1 MKADPL
7 SLFEEFIKGAIGS
20 QYVIPVYQRN
30 YTWKKH
36 KQVQQLL
43 EDIKKILNHETSRHF
58 LGSIVYVITKTDFI
72 VREREVVDGQ
82 QRLVTMFLMTYAL
95 KEIASDNGDTQIS
108 DYLVH
113 NYLENNEAG
122 EYKYRLR
129 PSVSDDDAY
138 EYIATDRV
146 PEYEGSSLIMEN
158 YKYIKSVLAGLV
170 ATHTLMEVI
179 NAVRNLYIVRIEL
192 EAGDDAQQIFES
204 INSTGEKLT
213 PADLIRNFIMMNRNN
228 ADQEHIYHTYWLKLE
243 KIFPES
249 KKLSEFFRFFLA
261 SKNYVLVTEK
271 DLYEAFKQYWKE
283 KNADG
288 SESILE
294 DLLNYARHFER
305 LYLSAK
311 SDELGEN
318 IGDFRRMQSY
328 MPAPFVM
335 RILEHYRVG
344 EIDKDQ
350 TSSIIKLINTFLV
363 RRYINDQDTSAISR
377 FFPGYLRNVESQVAL
392 RSFKNL
398 YDICVYYLV
407 NENKGKAAYMPD
419 DSQTRT
425 FLTTANAYAL
435 SNIRWILDK
444 IELTGNPIGIDLS
457 SLSIEHIMPQTINEY
472 WASVSGLD
480 EDHYASV
487 VNRIGNLTLAA
498 ASDNSKMGNNDFAYK
513 KTVLASTKHLKLN
526 ADIYTKESWTVKDI
540 EDRTQFLIDQIIA
553 LFPYVQSTYK
563 ETKECA
569 NRHITLSVGSLM
581 ALGYLNEDNSLTV
594 FAGSEV
600 RYSTSPNAGSLKELR
615 DELLDQEIVEYNGG
629 RYIFAQDY
637 TFNSPS
643 TATDFLLGGS
653 NNGWNYWKVE
663 SGQTINETLRK

>member
-36 KQVQQLL
+36 KQVQQLF
-43 EDIKKILNHETSRHF
+43 EDIKKILNHDNTQHF

-95 KEIASDNGDTQIS
+95 KEIASENGDTKIS

-113 NYLENNEAG
+113 NYLENNETG

-138 EYIATDRV
+138 EYIATDRAS
-146 PEYEGSSLIMEN
+146 EYEGSSLVMDN
-158 YKYIKSVLAGLV
+158 YKHIKSELTKLV
-170 ATHTLMEVI
+170 ASYSLLEVI
-179 NAVRNLYIVRIEL
+179 NAIRNLYIVRIEL

-228 ADQEHIYHTYWLKLE
+228 ADQEHIYYSYWLKLE

-271 DLYEAFKQYWKE
+271 DLYEAFKLYWKE
-283 KNADG
+283 KSKSGADI
-288 SESILE
+288 IL
-294 DLLNYARHFER
+294 DDFLNYARHFER
-305 LYLSAK
+305 LYLTNK
-311 SDELGEN
+311 QDELGEN
-318 IGDFRRMQSY
+318 INDFRRMQSF
-328 MPAPFVM
+328 MPAPFMM
-335 RILEHYRVG
+335 RIFEHYRVG

-350 TSSIIKLINTFLV
+350 TSSILKLINTFLV

-377 FFPGYLRNVESQVAL
+377 FFPGYLRNVESQVTL
-392 RSFKNL
+392 RSFKEI

-419 DSQTRT
+419 DTQTRT
-425 FLTTANAYAL
+425 FLTSANAYAL

-444 IELTGNPIGIDLS
+444 IELSGNPISVDLS
-457 SLSIEHIMPQTINEY
+457 NLSIEHIMPQTINDY

-480 EDHYASV
+480 EDQYTNV

-498 ASDNSKMGNNDFAYK
+498 VSDNSKMGNNDFDYK
-513 KTVLASTKHLKLN
+513 KSVLASTKHLKLN
-526 ADIYTKESWTVKDI
+526 ADIYTKPSWTVNDI
-540 EDRTQFLIDQIIA
+540 EERTQALIDQIIA
-553 LFPYVQSTYK
+553 LFPYVQSKYK
-563 ETKECA
+563 ETKEYA
-569 NRHITLSVGSLM
+569 NRRITLNSGSLT
-581 ALGYLNEDNSLTV
+581 ALGYLNEDNSLKV

-600 RYSTSPNAGSLKELR
+600 RYTTSPNASSLKELR
-615 DELLDQEIVEYNGG
+615 DELLEQEIVENNGG
-629 RYIFAQDY
+629 RYVFTQDY
-637 TFNSPS
+637 TFSSPS
-643 TATDFLLGGS
+643 SATDFLLGGS

-663 SGQTINETLRK
+663 TGQTINEALRK

>member
-43 EDIKKILNHETSRHF
+43 EDIKKILNHDTTKHF

-82 QRLVTMFLMTYAL
+82 QRLVTMFLMTHAL
-95 KEIASDNGDTQIS
+95 KEIASDYGETQIS

-113 NYLENNEAG
+113 NYLENNETG

-138 EYIATDRV
+138 EYIANNRV
-146 PEYEGSSLIMEN
+146 SEYEGNSLIMDN
-158 YKYIKSVLAGLV
+158 YKFIKSALAELV
-170 ATHTLMEVI
+170 SSYTLLEVI
-179 NAVRNLYIVRIEL
+179 NAIRNLYIVRIEL

-228 ADQEHIYHTYWLKLE
+228 SDQELIYHTYWLKLE
-243 KIFPES
+243 RIFPES

-261 SKNYVLVTEK
+261 SKNYILVTEK
-271 DLYEAFKQYWKE
+271 ELYEAFKKYWKDQG
-283 KNADG
+283 ADG
-288 SESILE
+288 TNAVLV

-305 LYLSAK
+305 LYLSTK
-311 SDELGEN
+311 KDELGEN
-318 IGDFRRMQSY
+318 ISDFRRMQSF
-328 MPAPFVM
+328 MPAPFMM
-335 RILEHYRVG
+335 RIFEHYRVG
-344 EIDKDQ
+344 EIDKEQ
-350 TSSIIKLINTFLV
+350 TSSILKLINTFLV

-377 FFPGYLRNVESQVAL
+377 FFPGYLRNVESQVTL
-392 RSFKNL
+392 RSFKEL

-419 DSQTRT
+419 DTQTRT
-425 FLTTANAYAL
+425 FLTSANAYAL

-444 IELTGNPIGIDLS
+444 IELSGNPIGIDLS
-457 SLSIEHIMPQTINEY
+457 NLSIEHIMPQTINDY

-480 EDHYASV
+480 EDHYTSV

-498 ASDNSKMGNNDFAYK
+498 ASDNSKMGNNDFSYK
-513 KTVLASTKHLKLN
+513 KSVLASTKHLKLN
-526 ADIYTKESWTVKDI
+526 ADIYTKSSWTVKDI
-540 EDRTQFLIDQIIA
+540 EERTQLLIDQIIA
-553 LFPYVQSTYK
+553 LFPYVQSRYK
-563 ETKECA
+563 ETKEYA
-569 NRHITLSVGSLM
+569 NRHISLTAGSLT
-581 ALGYLNEDNSLTV
+581 ASGYLNEDNSLTV
-594 FAGSEV
+594 FSGSEV
-600 RYSTSPNAGSLKELR
+600 RYTTSPNSSSLKELR
-615 DELLDQEIVEYNGG
+615 DELLDQEIIEYSGG
-629 RYIFAQDY
+629 RYIFAQNY

-643 TATDFLLGGS
+643 TATDFILGGS

-663 SGQTINETLRK
+663 TGQTINEALRK

>member
-1 MKADPL
+1 M
-7 SLFEEFIKGAIGS
+7 
-20 QYVIPVYQRN
+20 
-30 YTWKKH
+30 
-36 KQVQQLL
+36 
-43 EDIKKILNHETSRHF
+43 
-58 LGSIVYVITKTDFI
+58 
-72 VREREVVDGQ
+72 
-82 QRLVTMFLMTYAL
+82 LMG
-95 KEIASDNGDTQIS
+95 N
-108 DYLVH
+108 
-113 NYLENNEAG
+113 
-122 EYKYRLR
+122 
-129 PSVSDDDAY
+129 SV
-138 EYIATDRV
+138 
-146 PEYEGSSLIMEN
+146 
-158 YKYIKSVLAGLV
+158 
-170 ATHTLMEVI
+170 
-179 NAVRNLYIVRIEL
+179 
-192 EAGDDAQQIFES
+192 
-204 INSTGEKLT
+204 
-213 PADLIRNFIMMNRNN
+213 LIRNFIMMNRNN

-335 RILEHYRVG
+335 CILEHYRVG

-540 EDRTQFLIDQIIA
+540 EDRTQFCLTALLHFKDTPNVEFSFDVAITTKNKNGNYMRLIHNKNVYALGLDQYTWNEVPCSHQVKDKADELKEAGLWQEVRDRYLEKKDIY
-553 LFPYVQSTYK
+553 LSWQDHNHPSFVVYVEAVNEVY
-563 ETKECA
+563 
-569 NRHITLSVGSLM
+569 NRHF
-581 ALGYLNEDNSLTV
+581 N
-594 FAGSEV
+594 
-600 RYSTSPNAGSLKELR
+600 R
-615 DELLDQEIVEYNGG
+615 GG
-629 RYIFAQDY
+629 
-637 TFNSPS
+637 
-643 TATDFLLGGS
+643 
-653 NNGWNYWKVE
+653 
-663 SGQTINETLRK
+663 